1 MTPAQRS
8 MRARAAA
15 YAMHAQGKTNT
26 APAIAGQLARFER
39 EVDPDGLLT
48 PEDRARR
55 AGFALRSYM
64 AKLGLKASKKRAAS
78 TGKPTAP
85 EVQDAGARPPEPA

>member
-15 YAMHAQGKTNT
+15 YAMHAQGKTRTGPAT
-26 APAIAGQLARFER
+26 AAHLARFER
-39 EVDPDGLLT
+39 EVDPDRVLT
-48 PEDRARR
+48 PEERNRR

-64 AKLGLKASKKRAAS
+64 AKLALKASKKRAAS
-78 TGKPTAP
+78 TAKPTAL
-85 EVQDAGARPPEPA
+85 EVDRVSDHTATA